1 MSQACE
7 HLERLLALA
16 LAEGCSIFGVSEG
29 WSEAKRVLELM
40 PRMPKSLRE
49 VAGAV
54 EAPVEYYAYEG
65 SPHTPPDEGF
75 FCRSCKVGM
84 SFPLPHRK

>member
-16 LAEGCSIFGVSEG
+16 LAEGCSIGGVSEG
-29 WSEAKRVLELM
+29 WSEARRVLELV
-40 PRMPKSLRE
+40 PRMPKSLK
-49 VAGAV
+49 AAADSV

-65 SPHTPPDEGF
+65 SPHNPPDEGF
-75 FCRSCKVGM
+75 FCSSCKVGI
-84 SFPLPHRK
+84 SFPLPHHK